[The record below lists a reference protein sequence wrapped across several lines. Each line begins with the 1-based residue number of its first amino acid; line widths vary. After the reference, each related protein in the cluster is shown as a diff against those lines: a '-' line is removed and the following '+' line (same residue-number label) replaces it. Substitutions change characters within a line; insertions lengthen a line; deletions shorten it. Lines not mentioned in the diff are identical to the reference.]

1 MRRNAQQVFFL
12 ELILNLVILSLA
24 MGIALVIFLNAAKI
38 DAQNKAIQ
46 RLTSLM
52 INLSEEYR
60 NPYLEGVLDQRIT
73 FDVKGFES
81 KDNVHYVLDI
91 DSTDDPGGFRSVD
104 LELSDIDGV
113 SIASWTVQ
121 VDWR

>member
-1 MRRNAQQVFFL
+1 
-12 ELILNLVILSLA
+12 LILNLVILSLA